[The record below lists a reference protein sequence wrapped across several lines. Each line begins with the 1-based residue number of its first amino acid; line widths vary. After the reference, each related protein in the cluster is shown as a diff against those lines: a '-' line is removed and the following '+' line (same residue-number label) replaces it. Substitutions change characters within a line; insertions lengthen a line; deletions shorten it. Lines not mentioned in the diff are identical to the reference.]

1 MITSNHYNHEL
12 TNIHIKIHSIYMNSQ
27 NYTFELSIVVCKLIV
42 KHNIDLDIILCEKK
56 TKQIFCNKVD
66 YLS

>member
-1 MITSNHYNHEL
+1 
-12 TNIHIKIHSIYMNSQ
+12 MNSQ